1 MRTALLLVLLLACHG
16 SAGSSHDATPG
27 MDGAFDAEVDSGDG
41 DVDAGVMPDAG
52 TEDAAAPDASGPEI
66 DCDAIPQGPF
76 PFTRTSIFS
85 SSEAEYGA
93 EDFVFDREGYL
104 VLVDRYTSTMFRLER
119 RERPELVV
127 GNLGTLSSAG
137 TRILPNGK
145 VVVADEGGPILLVGR
160 DRSITPIATGY
171 TSFNG
176 LVVGIDG
183 AIYGASYTYGV
194 VRIDP
199 ETEQATVLYNVTS
212 GGIDGI
218 TFSPDYRTLYF
229 NEGEI
234 YSAGEGRLLK
244 GTLTSTGG
252 LVDVQSVGR
261 PLETTQGTLDGMTT
275 DVCGNIYIA
284 AQNISTDA
292 CTGSALVR
300 VTPAGESSIL
310 TCMPEAFTPSLNF
323 GSGRGDWDRN
333 TVYVIDWFGF
343 LYEVEVGVPG
353 RREPHL
359 E

>member
-1 MRTALLLVLLLACHG
+1 MRSALTLLLLCLACERTETQTLI
-16 SAGSSHDATPG
+16 DAAVG
-27 MDGAFDAEVDSGDG
+27 MDAAPDDSGTF
-41 DVDAGVMPDAG
+41 DAGVTQDAASEDAG
-52 TEDAAAPDASGPEI
+52 FEDAARDASEPPV

-76 PFTRTSIFS
+76 SFTRISLAGADLS
-85 SSEAEYGA
+85 YGA

-104 VLVDRYTSTMFRLER
+104 VMVDRYTSTMFRMKR

-137 TRILPNGK
+137 TRILPDGD
-145 VVVADEGGPILLVGR
+145 VVVADEGGPILLVDR
-160 DRSITPIATGY
+160 NRSITPIATGF

-176 LVVGIDG
+176 LVVGMDG

-199 ETEQATVLYNVTS
+199 ETSEGTVLFNVPS

-234 YSAGEGRLLK
+234 YSAGDGRLFR

-252 LVDVQSVGR
+252 LIDVESMGR

-284 AQNISTDA
+284 AQNIYTDD
-292 CTGSALVR
+292 CSGSALVR
-300 VTPAGESSIL
+300 VTTRGESQIL
-310 TCMPEAFTPSLNF
+310 ACLSEAFTPSLNF
-323 GSGRGDWDRN
+323 GSGFGDWDRN
-333 TVYVIDWFGF
+333 TIYVIDWGGY
-343 LYEVEVGVPG
+343 LYEVPVGVPG

-359 E
+359 Q